1 MDRGRVW
8 VSPDLSERSTSTL
21 FLFLFLFDGKVNPR
35 FLLMISA
42 AGDVVISLEAG

>member
-1 MDRGRVW
+1 MGRGRVW

-21 FLFLFLFDGKVNPR
+21 FLFLFDGKVNPR
-35 FLLMISA
+35 FLLMITA